1 MLHPETD
8 WYEILCYVR
17 ILLKD
22 MPMLVMTSLADF
34 FLAFSESRRVE
45 AEGKDPSNPRYN
57 VKLVLENKKEIQTQ
71 SKIGQLK
78 SESDF

>member
-1 MLHPETD
+1 
-8 WYEILCYVR
+8 
-17 ILLKD
+17 

-57 VKLVLENKKEIQTQ
+57 VKLVLENKKEKGKLVTLPRFYLYPFLRLRNDQ
-71 SKIGQLK
+71 
-78 SESDF
+78 E